1 MPARLFAARPE
12 SRRAFLVGIVAVVA
26 MTIFITWP
34 QARLMR
40 TAFASHVDPYFSA
53 WRIMWF
59 AHALRTDPSHVFDGN
74 IFHPSTGTLA
84 FSDAT
89 LLESVVAAPFL
100 WAGASPVVVYNTL
113 LLLGIAGSGLAMFVL
128 ARYLTERTDAA
139 LVAAAIFTMA
149 PYRIAHFMH
158 LELQWAMWMPLTFW
172 ALHRAVA
179 ERSPMFGAWA
189 GIFIW
194 LQILSSVYYGIF
206 LAIAVAVFAP
216 SIILPRVTALAPAES
231 RRDTVRM
238 LSGLAVG
245 AVLVVVLTW
254 PYAQRYLGNA
264 TAVGERDTFDVAQ
277 FSAAP
282 VHYLTAVDVNRL
294 WGWTAPREGSE
305 ELLLF
310 PGLVALVLA
319 ALALARRPRSNV
331 WPYVAITLLAV
342 ELSFGLNG
350 TAYVWLYDHVRV
362 LHGLRAPARFAIVAQ
377 CGIAVLGAWGVR
389 VLQERWTSPAG
400 VRPALV
406 AAGVLALLAVEYANR
421 PMYLSAVSPPNR
433 SAQDVYRAIR
443 DNGPGVVIELPL
455 PEAAGDPRQD
465 AMYAFWSASHWNK
478 LVNGYSGFYPK
489 PYLQTLQTMLNFPD
503 AASLERLSS
512 LGVRYVVV
520 HRAFFP
526 GTDYQAL
533 ILKMATESALSPI
546 GKFRDPNGEAALF
559 ELRHA
564 REP

>member
-1 MPARLFAARPE
+1 MPARLFEADHQ
-12 SRRAFLVGIVAVVA
+12 SRRAFLSGIVAVVA

-34 QARLMR
+34 QALMMR

-59 AHALRTDPSHVFDGN
+59 AHALRTDPQHLFDGN

-89 LLESVVAAPFL
+89 LLESALAAPFL

-113 LLLGIAGSGLAMFVL
+113 LVLGIAGSGLAMFVL

-149 PYRIAHFMH
+149 PYRIAHLMH

-179 ERSPMFGAWA
+179 ERSPRFGQLA
-189 GIFIW
+189 GVFIW

-216 SIILPRVTALAPAES
+216 SVILPELAALTRPQA
-231 RRDTVRM
+231 RRDAVRTI
-238 LSGLAVG
+238 SGLAIG
-245 AVLVVVLTW
+245 AALVVVLTW
-254 PYAQRYLGNA
+254 PYAQPYLGNA
-264 TAVGERDTFDVAQ
+264 EAVGERDTFDVAQ
-277 FSAAP
+277 FSATPA
-282 VHYLTAVDVNRL
+282 HYVTAVDLNRL

-319 ALALARRPRSNV
+319 TSALAWRPRRNV

-350 TAYVWLYDHVRV
+350 YAYSWLYDHARV

-389 VLQERWTSPAG
+389 VLQDRWTSNGA
-400 VRPALV
+400 RPAIV

-421 PMYLSAVSPPNR
+421 PMYLSPVSPPNR

-465 AMYAFWSASHWNK
+465 AIYAFWSASHWNK

-489 PYLQTLQTMLNFPD
+489 PYLQTLQAMLNFPD
-503 AASLERLSS
+503 AASLARLSA
-512 LGVRYVVV
+512 LDVRYVVV

-526 GTDYQAL
+526 RTDYDTL
-533 ILKMATESALSPI
+533 LLKMATEPALSPI
-546 GKFRDPNGEAALF
+546 GKFRDPNGEASLF
-559 ELRHA
+559 ELRRA